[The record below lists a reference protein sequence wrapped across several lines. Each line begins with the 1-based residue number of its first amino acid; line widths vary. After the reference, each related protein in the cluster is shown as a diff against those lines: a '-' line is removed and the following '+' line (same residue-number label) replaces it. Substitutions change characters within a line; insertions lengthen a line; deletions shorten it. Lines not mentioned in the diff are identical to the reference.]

1 MPTKR
6 YLILSDGTSYAGQ
19 AFGSLATTT
28 GEIITNSTMNGYQ
41 EIITN
46 QVHHNQIIVFTQP
59 SIGNTGLE
67 QNAYESIL
75 PSAKGVVVREYE
87 NLATD
92 HLKRISLDRYLKQ
105 HGIPGIYGIDTRQL
119 RHHLQKNGTLTAS
132 IVDVNDEHAFDQLTA
147 TVLTNQQVSQV
158 ATPKPYP
165 NPGEG
170 DNVVVVDF
178 GLKHGILRE
187 LAKRNCNVTVVP
199 WDTSSERILDLDP
212 DGVVLSTGPG
222 SPNNLPDSVL
232 TMIQEIQSA
241 IPLMAI
247 GLGHQLFGRANGA
260 TVISLP
266 VEHHGSNHPIK
277 EIITNEIFYADQEQG
292 YELDTTSVNHSK
304 LFITYIDVI
313 NGSIQGLRHR
323 DYPAFSVEFLPD
335 GAPGPKDR
343 VDLFDDFIEMMAVR
357 RRNDNGATY

>member
-1 MPTKR
+1 MPTTR
-6 YLILSDGTSYAGQ
+6 YLILEDGTSYTGQ

-59 SIGNTGLE
+59 SIGNTGLD

-119 RHHLQKNGTLTAS
+119 RHHLQNQGTMKAS
-132 IVDVNDEHAFDQLTA
+132 IVDVDDEHAFDQLSA
-147 TVLTNQQVSQV
+147 TVLANQQVAQV

-170 DNVVVVDF
+170 DNVIVVDF

-187 LAKRNCNVTVVP
+187 LSKRKCNVTVVP
-199 WDTSSERILDLDP
+199 WDTSSEQIMDFDP

-222 SPNNLPDSVL
+222 SPNSLPESVL
-232 TMIQEIQSA
+232 HMIKA
-241 IPLMAI
+241 IESQVPLMAI
-247 GLGHQLFGRANGA
+247 GLGHQLFGLANGA
-260 TVISLP
+260 RILP
-266 VEHHGSNHPIK
+266 LDVEHHGSNHPIK

-292 YELDTTSVNHSK
+292 YKIDKKSINHK
-304 LFITYIDVI
+304 QLLITYLDVM
-313 NGSIQGLRHR
+313 NGTIQGLRHR
-323 DYPAFSVEFLPD
+323 DFPAFSVEFLPD

-357 RRNDNGATY
+357 RRNDNG